1 MPISYVNTGE
11 KKEEKAPRSGREA
24 PHIARMQ
31 LLPSPPESL
40 RAALLDWYD
49 AHARD
54 LPWRPRPGAAADAY
68 AVLLSEIMLQQT
80 TVATVRPRF
89 LAFKARFA
97 DLAALAAAPLDD
109 VLHAWQGLGY
119 YRRARALHALAQE
132 VVTVHG
138 GALPRTATG
147 LAALP
152 GIGPYTAAAV
162 AAIAFG
168 ETEVP
173 VDGNVARVL
182 ARLCRIEAPLPD
194 LRARAAALA
203 GGDRPGD
210 LAQAAI
216 ELGALVCTPRTPAC
230 EACPWR
236 NPCLARAAGDPA
248 AWPRKVARAA
258 KPRRYGAAFVV
269 TRADGAV
276 LLRRR
281 PEAGLLGG
289 MVEPPTT
296 AWRGQPFLSEAEIL
310 AEAPMSAGL
319 APLPGEVRH
328 GFTHFDLRLG
338 VWRGTDGGGATEGFY
353 HPPGRLGDL
362 ALSTLTRKL
371 LRHAGLDA

>member
-1 MPISYVNTGE
+1 
-11 KKEEKAPRSGREA
+11 
-24 PHIARMQ
+24 MQ

-40 RAALLDWYD
+40 RASLLNWYD

-54 LPWRPRPGAAADAY
+54 LPWRPGPGAAAEPY

-89 LAFKARFA
+89 LAFKARFP
-97 DLAALAAAPLDD
+97 DLAALASAPLDD

-119 YRRARALHALAQE
+119 YRRARALHALARE
-132 VVTVHG
+132 VVAVRG
-138 GALPRTATG
+138 GVLPRTAAG

-168 ETEVP
+168 EIKVP

-182 ARLCRIEAPLPD
+182 ARLCLIERPLPAALPD

-216 ELGALVCTPRTPAC
+216 ELGALVCTPRAPAC
-230 EACPWR
+230 QTCPWR
-236 NPCLARAAGDPA
+236 DSCSARAAGDPTA
-248 AWPRKVARAA
+248 LPRKTAKAA
-258 KPRRYGAAFVV
+258 KPRRYGAAFIV
-269 TRADGAV
+269 TRADGAI

-281 PEAGLLGG
+281 PETGLLGG
-289 MVEPPTT
+289 MIEPPTT
-296 AWRGQPFLSEAEIL
+296 AWRAQPFSSDAEIL
-310 AEAPMSAGL
+310 AEAPSSTGL

-338 VWRGTDGGGATEGFY
+338 VWRGRDEGGAAEGFY
-353 HPPGRLGDL
+353 CSPEHLSDL
-362 ALSTLTRKL
+362 ALSTLSRKL